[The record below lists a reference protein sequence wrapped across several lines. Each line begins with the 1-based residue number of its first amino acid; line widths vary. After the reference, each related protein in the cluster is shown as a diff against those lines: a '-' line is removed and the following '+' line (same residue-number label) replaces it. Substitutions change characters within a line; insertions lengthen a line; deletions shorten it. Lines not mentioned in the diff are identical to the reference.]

1 MTDTP
6 LTALR
11 ELDRDVLLLSMNA
24 PDFGDTDIIKGF
36 RDLLERVG
44 PFYLITDLTEVKTL
58 GRGAA
63 DDGPDMLRS
72 EWFKAVIYIN
82 ASRTVRMLL
91 KVFNMGMFLKGQ
103 RDFPMIFTNSLEEA
117 LQAVEDLRAK
127 GNQE

>member
-91 KVFNMGMFLKGQ
+91 NVLNMGMFLKGQ

>member
-6 LTALR
+6 HTTLR

-24 PDFGDTDIIKGF
+24 PDFAETDIIKGF
-36 RDLLERVG
+36 RELLERVG
-44 PFYLITDLTEVKTL
+44 PFYLITDLTEVKSL

-63 DDGPDMLRS
+63 DEGPDMLRS
-72 EWFKAVIYIN
+72 EWFQAVIYIN

-103 RDFPMIFTNSLEEA
+103 RDFPMIFTTSLEEA
-117 LQAVEDLRAK
+117 LQAVEDLRTK
-127 GNQE
+127 RRVE